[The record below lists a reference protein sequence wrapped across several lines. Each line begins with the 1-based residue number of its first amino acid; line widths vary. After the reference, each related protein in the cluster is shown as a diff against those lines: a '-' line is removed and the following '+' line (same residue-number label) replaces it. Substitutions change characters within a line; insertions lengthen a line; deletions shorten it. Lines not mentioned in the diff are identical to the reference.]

1 MHCKSNILQAM
12 QHQYKNSIAYA
23 YQQGASTQM
32 CLYLSRILNYGL
44 RVHNLFVYECTTVNC
59 DKWRSHYFLV
69 GVGGKQE
76 LIDIILNLLIYY

>member
-1 MHCKSNILQAM
+1 MHRKSSILEAM
-12 QHQYKNSIAYA
+12 LHQYKNSIAYP

-32 CLYLSRILNYGL
+32 CLSLSRILNYGL

-76 LIDIILNLLIYY
+76 LINIILYLLIYY